1 MSQIKKN
8 LFFNVISLLINI
20 GIGFFYTPYLVRS
33 LGIIAY
39 GIIPLAMILSQYITI
54 LTTSLTGTLTRF
66 YAVEIQNLDFVTASK
81 YLSSS
86 LFVILLIIG
95 ITIPI
100 FSIIIIN
107 IESIFNIPQHFL
119 KSTRILFFFTF
130 LSFYLSLFSSYFNIT
145 LYANNRLDLLNVL
158 NVFRNSTKIIFN
170 ILFFEFLSK
179 DIKYI
184 GYGNLVS
191 EIIVFLLSF
200 YFFLIYTNKEVK
212 LKLKYFEKTSL
223 LVIGSMTLWVIIHQL
238 GDLAIYKINV
248 YFVNSYWSTKE
259 SGALGAITDFGSYIM
274 IVIGVVST
282 LFGPLILIAFSKKNH
297 EEVKEMVINNSLIIG
312 LLTTILASLF
322 ICFSKQ
328 FLNLWLGNGFEKYSY
343 WFVLKLIDLPFFAAA
358 GVFAFVYRSWNK
370 VKLPALM
377 TVVIGFV
384 NIVITNHIC
393 NMSNGD
399 IVYIDYIL
407 IFSAVCSFIQAYF
420 LGIYMFKK
428 IYIDINFKEL
438 LFNFPF
444 KFILIFLFIL
454 VLSKIILFNFRIDK
468 WFELL
473 LCFSLIGVIS
483 LIFVYHFL
491 ISNNLKKYMILL
503 FNKN

>member
-1 MSQIKKN
+1 
-8 LFFNVISLLINI
+8 
-20 GIGFFYTPYLVRS
+20 
-33 LGIIAY
+33 
-39 GIIPLAMILSQYITI
+39 
-54 LTTSLTGTLTRF
+54 
-66 YAVEIQNLDFVTASK
+66 
-81 YLSSS
+81 
-86 LFVILLIIG
+86 
-95 ITIPI
+95 
-100 FSIIIIN
+100 
-107 IESIFNIPQHFL
+107 
-119 KSTRILFFFTF
+119 
-130 LSFYLSLFSSYFNIT
+130 
-145 LYANNRLDLLNVL
+145 
-158 NVFRNSTKIIFN
+158 
-170 ILFFEFLSK
+170 
-179 DIKYI
+179 
-184 GYGNLVS
+184 
-191 EIIVFLLSF
+191 
-200 YFFLIYTNKEVK
+200 
-212 LKLKYFEKTSL
+212 
-223 LVIGSMTLWVIIHQL
+223 MTLWVIIHQL